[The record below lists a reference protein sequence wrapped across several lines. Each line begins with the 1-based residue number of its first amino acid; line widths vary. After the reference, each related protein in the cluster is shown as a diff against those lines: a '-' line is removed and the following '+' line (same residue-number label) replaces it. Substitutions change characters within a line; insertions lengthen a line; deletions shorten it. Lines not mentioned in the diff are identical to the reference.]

1 LTAKV
6 QAANTAKTEFLANM
20 SHELRTPL
28 NAIIGFG
35 ELIRD
40 ERFGP
45 VGQPRYREYAND
57 IHEAGQHLLQ
67 ISGDILDLIEIESG
81 RITTNMTMVS
91 LADTID
97 RTVRMIELQ
106 AQAAGLHLDVDV
118 ADDLPPI
125 ETDQGKLRRVLLN
138 VLSNAVKFTRPGER
152 VGVTAYWDRSA
163 AKMILQV
170 SDTGV
175 GIGPEYLQI
184 GLSPFGQVEGSLSR
198 RSQGTGL
205 GLPLSRMLAELL
217 GGDLSITSRLD
228 KGTTVAITL
237 PALGQPI
244 EHAA

>member
-163 AKMILQV
+163 AKMIL
-170 SDTGV
+170 
-175 GIGPEYLQI
+175 
-184 GLSPFGQVEGSLSR
+184 LSPFGQVEGSLSR